1 MDPNAHAKERE
12 QPVHGRRVLFCY
24 GPRQGNRDR
33 IVRLRGDAGH
43 IRLADHRDV
52 GVAPRQPCRGHALD
66 VYVDAIW
73 NSHPSMN
80 AVGVHD
86 VRDIVV
92 PVRGP
97 PEA

>member
-1 MDPNAHAKERE
+1 
-12 QPVHGRRVLFCY
+12 
-24 GPRQGNRDR
+24 
-33 IVRLRGDAGH
+33 
-43 IRLADHRDV
+43 V